1 MLSEGMLFMHVY
13 YAFSLLLQA
22 DEPEHKKYKSRDGS
36 VKKVSAV
43 IFNYVYSRHIRPAA
57 C

>member
-1 MLSEGMLFMHVY
+1 MLSEGMLFMHVDY
-13 YAFSLLLQA
+13 VFFLLLQA

-43 IFNYVYSRHIRPAA
+43 IFNYIYSRHIWSYP